1 MAESGEVIRVERSVY
16 TPPRPSNFHDNFVK
30 KARRLNNT
38 FAETWEI
45 KTQEK
50 CKCQKKKKKP
60 HTIKSLNF
68 TFVRAGLKTLN
79 SVAACII

>member
-1 MAESGEVIRVERSVY
+1 M
-16 TPPRPSNFHDNFVK
+16 K

-50 CKCQKKKKKP
+50 CKCQKKKKKN
-60 HTIKSLNF
+60 HTDNQIIRFYVCEGWFENF
-68 TFVRAGLKTLN
+68 K
-79 SVAACII
+79 

>member
-16 TPPRPSNFHDNFVK
+16 TPPRPSNFHDNFMK

-50 CKCQKKKKKP
+50 CKCQKKKKN
-60 HTIKSLNF
+60 HTDNQIIRFYVCEGWFENF
-68 TFVRAGLKTLN
+68 K
-79 SVAACII
+79 